1 MRKMK
6 KAKKAVKPSGHQ
18 NLAEPVNWIQGI
30 GS

>member
-6 KAKKAVKPSGHQ
+6 KAKKAVKPSGRRI
-18 NLAEPVNWIQGI
+18 LAEPVNWIQGI